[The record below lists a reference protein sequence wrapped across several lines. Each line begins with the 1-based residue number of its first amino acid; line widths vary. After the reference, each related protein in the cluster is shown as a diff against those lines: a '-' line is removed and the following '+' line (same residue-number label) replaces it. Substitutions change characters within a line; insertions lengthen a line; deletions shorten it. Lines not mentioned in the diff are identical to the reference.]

1 MPKETFF
8 NLPAERREAILA
20 VAIEEFAA
28 NDYRSVSIS
37 RLVVRAGIA
46 KGSFYQYFEN
56 KQDLY
61 RYLLGLMG
69 EEKIRFLQHTDPPD
83 PDSDIYSYLAFLFR
97 AGFEFQL
104 ARPRLAQVAY
114 RFLNTDPALADEALR
129 PLHQAAD
136 AFYRQL
142 VERGRARGDI
152 DPSLDPDLVTF
163 MWATLLN
170 AVGMY
175 MLRRLGLAVED
186 FEASPE
192 GGFLSERQRQE
203 MERIFADLL
212 RILRWG
218 LAGRGLSEA
227 LDTHEEQEP
236 T

>member
-20 VAIEEFAA
+20 VAIDEFAA
-28 NDYRSVSIS
+28 NDYRNVSVS
-37 RLVVRAGIA
+37 RLVAKAGIA

-56 KQDLY
+56 KLDLY
-61 RYLLGLMG
+61 RYLLNLMG

-83 PDSDIYSYLAFLFR
+83 VGQSIYAHLTFLFR
-97 AGFEFQL
+97 AGFQFQL

-114 RFLNTDPALADEALR
+114 RFLTTDPALADEALR

-142 VERGRARGDI
+142 VERGRAQGDI
-152 DPSLDPDLVTF
+152 DPALDPELVVF
-163 MWATLLN
+163 VWATLLN

-192 GGFLSERQRQE
+192 GGFLSEGQRQK
-203 MERIFADLL
+203 MERMFADLL

-218 LAGRGLSEA
+218 LAPRG
-227 LDTHEEQEP
+227 
-236 T
+236 